1 MGFYMGRITW
11 YGHACTLVELDG
23 VKVLVDPWVTNPSS
37 PYKSVEDFVK
47 DVVSVDYVVVTH
59 DHGDHV
65 GNAVELL
72 QMFKNSKLVGIYE
85 LANELGSRVGSDR
98 VVGANIG
105 GPIRLG
111 RVTAVLTPAHHSSSI
126 GHPTGVVLIGSEG
139 GVYHAGDTGLVAELT
154 LLKELY
160 NITVALLPIGG
171 HFTMGV
177 KEAVK
182 ATELLRPKYVIPIH
196 YNTFD
201 VIMTDPEEFKRG
213 VEGLGIGT
221 EVVILRPGEEFTFK

>member
-1 MGFYMGRITW
+1 MGGITW
-11 YGHACTLVELDG
+11 YGHACTLVELDY
-23 VKVLVDPWVTNPSS
+23 VKVLIDPWVTNPLS
-37 PYKSVEDFVK
+37 PYKSVEDFIK
-47 DVVSVDYVVVTH
+47 DVGNIDYIVVTH

-65 GNAVELL
+65 GNTVELL
-72 QMFKNSKLVGIYE
+72 QLLKDTKLVSIYE
-85 LANELGSRVGSDR
+85 LATELGSKAGIDR
-98 VVGANIG
+98 VIGANIG

-111 RVTAVLTPAHHSSSI
+111 KITAVLTPAHHSSSI
-126 GHPTGVVLIGSEG
+126 GDPTGVVLIGSEG
-139 GVYHAGDTGLVAELT
+139 SVYHAGDTGLLAELT

-177 KEAVK
+177 KEAIK

-201 VIMTDPEEFKRG
+201 VIRADPEEFKRG

-221 EVVILRPGEEFTFK
+221 EVIILKPGEKFTFK

>member
-1 MGFYMGRITW
+1 MGGITW
-11 YGHACTLVELDG
+11 YGHACTLVELDYI
-23 VKVLVDPWVTNPSS
+23 KVLIDPWVTNPLS
-37 PYKSVEDFVK
+37 PYKSVEDFIK
-47 DVVSVDYVVVTH
+47 DVGNIDYIVVTH

-65 GNAVELL
+65 GNTVELL
-72 QMFKNSKLVGIYE
+72 QLLKDTKLVSIYE
-85 LANELGSRVGSDR
+85 LATELGSKAGIDR
-98 VVGANIG
+98 VIGANIG

-111 RVTAVLTPAHHSSSI
+111 KITAVLTPAHHSSSI
-126 GHPTGVVLIGSEG
+126 GDPTGVVLIGSEG
-139 GVYHAGDTGLVAELT
+139 SVYHAGDTGLLAELT

-177 KEAVK
+177 KEAIK

-201 VIMTDPEEFKRG
+201 VIRADPEEFKRG

-221 EVVILRPGEEFTFK
+221 EVIILKPGEKFTFK